1 MTLSLVVLVI
11 TLYVAF
17 VLLISAFVSR
27 RATAST
33 FFVGDRNQSVWVVT
47 LAMISAAMSG
57 VTYVSV
63 PGMVLQQGFTY
74 LQMALGFVVGQAVIA
89 FVLVPLYYH
98 LGVTS
103 VYEYLESRFDLATR
117 RCGAMLFF
125 VGKLLSTAVRVM
137 LVCAVMQTLMMDAL
151 GVPFG
156 LNVALTMAVA
166 WLLTMRGGV
175 KSVVWTDVFK
185 TLVLVGSIVGVAIV
199 AARGVGASLWQI
211 VADGVGQKPIIDTD
225 VTSPTFVVK
234 HFVAGVLV
242 VVAMTGLDQDMMQRT
257 LSCRT
262 RTEAQRNVMISG
274 VLQLVVI
281 AMMLALGVVLE
292 RYAVEILPSGE
303 IRGDELF
310 LSVACAPTMP
320 AVAGVL
326 FVLGVVASSL
336 SSAGSA
342 VTALTTSLVYD
353 LGGGD
358 VRRRRVVLPLVAGLI
373 VALAVVLRAVADG
386 SAIDLV
392 FRLAAYTYGPILGLF
407 AFGVLTRRRP
417 SPVAT
422 CLMAVVA
429 PLLTLLVDHF
439 TPVLCGGYRFG
450 HDILAVN
457 GLIMFVGIDRKSV
470 L

>member
-1 MTLSLVVLVI
+1 
-11 TLYVAF
+11 
-17 VLLISAFVSR
+17 
-27 RATAST
+27 
-33 FFVGDRNQSVWVVT
+33 
-47 LAMISAAMSG
+47 
-57 VTYVSV
+57 
-63 PGMVLQQGFTY
+63 
-74 LQMALGFVVGQAVIA
+74 
-89 FVLVPLYYH
+89 
-98 LGVTS
+98 
-103 VYEYLESRFDLATR
+103 
-117 RCGAMLFF
+117 
-125 VGKLLSTAVRVM
+125 
-137 LVCAVMQTLMMDAL
+137 
-151 GVPFG
+151 
-156 LNVALTMAVA
+156 
-166 WLLTMRGGV
+166 
-175 KSVVWTDVFK
+175 
-185 TLVLVGSIVGVAIV
+185 
-199 AARGVGASLWQI
+199 
-211 VADGVGQKPIIDTD
+211 
-225 VTSPTFVVK
+225 
-234 HFVAGVLV
+234 
-242 VVAMTGLDQDMMQRT
+242 MTGLDQDMMQRT
-257 LSCRT
+257 LSCRN

-457 GLIMFVGIDRKSV
+457 GLIMFVGMLIFSQKNVTLRKQNHRK
-470 L
+470 